1 MFSYFLLVYV
11 ALFLF
16 VPFVFTCVTFQIEYL
31 IKRSSVMAASNTSET
46 VRVILR
52 CRPMNQREID
62 LNCQVSQYTYPASD
76 MESFF
81 FLCFRQLFQ

>member
-1 MFSYFLLVYV
+1 
-11 ALFLF
+11 
-16 VPFVFTCVTFQIEYL
+16 
-31 IKRSSVMAASNTSET
+31 MAASNTSET